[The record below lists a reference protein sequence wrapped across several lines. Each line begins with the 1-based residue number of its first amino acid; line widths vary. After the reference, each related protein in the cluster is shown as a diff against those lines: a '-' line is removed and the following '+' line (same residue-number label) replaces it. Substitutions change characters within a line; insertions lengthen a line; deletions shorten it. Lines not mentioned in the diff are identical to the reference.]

1 MFVMYLKGVHKMKKF
16 IAILLVVAMVVPMAL
31 IPASASEET
40 PEITTA
46 SNIESA
52 FADGENSL
60 VVFVTGIGQSYSYL
74 FDESYTEEGA
84 FENGT
89 LQDFDNYAPL
99 IAKGEYNTRW
109 NLFNSM
115 DEAFSDESTIGAI
128 ARVVGDLLTSA
139 FIRNCIIDEEDVK
152 TIVRNLF
159 KFNLVDEEG
168 NPHPR
173 VVTPRYTMPVSE
185 YPWAEG
191 EDGEMRSEAR
201 ERFYSSI
208 PCEDIAKEKFG
219 ENYEDYLY
227 VFNYN
232 AFSYTSKNI
241 SGLHNFIETI
251 LANNKVGAKDV
262 VLVPMSMGASITT
275 AYIDAYPT
283 KAENHIKRVVG
294 IVGAWDG
301 TEVIADLLTQSY
313 CDMSADLFYNGLISD
328 LVGEPWG
335 YLINIALRMAPKQVL
350 RDFIDMALRA
360 LSTEL
365 FGTTPSLS
373 NMIPLARYEEA
384 METNFI
390 KSDVVKKEVEAFY
403 EAKARLHE
411 NIANL
416 QAEGVTFSFIA
427 GYGLT
432 FGACTP
438 DYSLFGFMKSAPTT
452 NSDEIINIDSTAP
465 GTSFVPFGTRF
476 EDTEGRELSPD
487 GSIDISTCLYK
498 DSTWYFYEQKHEL
511 EHNNTAL
518 SLALNL
524 ATGHVTTV
532 DSCDDP
538 NGEYYYP
545 QFNEARNLKPLKWC
559 KEDLEIY
566 CEETGY
572 VLTAEN
578 NAVLAQAEE
587 MTKRT
592 VNDFDK
598 DNEIIDNVHNM
609 LVEIGVYEPDAE
621 PSDAEKLLNV
631 GLKGLNDVV
640 YLVFGA
646 KGFFDFELPK
656 IK

>member
-1 MFVMYLKGVHKMKKF
+1 MKKF
-16 IAILLVVAMVVPMAL
+16 IAILLAVIMVATIAL
-31 IPASASEET
+31 MPVNAREDA
-40 PEITTA
+40 PEVTTV
-46 SNIESA
+46 SDIESA
-52 FADGENSL
+52 FADNEDSL
-60 VVFVTGIGQSYSYL
+60 IVFVTGIGQSYSYL
-74 FDESYTEEGA
+74 FDESYTQEGA

-89 LQDFDNYAPL
+89 LQDYENYASL
-99 IAKGEYNTRW
+99 IAEGKYQSRW

-115 DEAFSDESTIGAI
+115 DEAFSDASTITAI
-128 ARVVGDLLTSA
+128 LSVASSLIASSVT
-139 FIRNCIIDEEDVK
+139 RNFTIKEDDVK

-159 KFNLVDEEG
+159 KFNLVDENG

-173 VVTPRYTMPVSE
+173 VVTPRYAMPVSE
-185 YPWAEG
+185 YPWAAG

-232 AFSYTSKNI
+232 AFSYTSKNVQ
-241 SGLHNFIETI
+241 GLHDFLETI
-251 LANNKVGAKDV
+251 LAENKVGAKEV
-262 VLVPMSMGASITT
+262 ILVPMSMGASITT

-283 KAENHIKRVVG
+283 RAESHIKRVVG

-301 TEVIADLLTQSY
+301 TDVIPDMLTQSY
-313 CDMSADLFYNGLISD
+313 CEPISADLFYNGLISD

-335 YLINIALRMAPKQVL
+335 YFVNVAIRIAPKHIL
-350 RDFIDMALRA
+350 REFIDMALRA

-365 FGTTPSLS
+365 FGATPSLS
-373 NMIPLARYEEA
+373 NMIPLARVDEVMA
-384 METNFI
+384 TNFI
-390 KSDVVKKEVEAFY
+390 TSDVVRKEVDAFY
-403 EAKARLHE
+403 ESKARLHK
-411 NIANL
+411 NIASL
-416 QAEGVTFSFIA
+416 ESEGVSFSFIA

-465 GTSFVPFGTRF
+465 GTSYVPFGTTF
-476 EDTEGRELSPD
+476 EDAEGRELSPD
-487 GSIDISTCLYK
+487 GSIDISTCYYK
-498 DSTWYFYEQKHEL
+498 DTTWFFYEQKHEL

-545 QFNEARNLKPLKWC
+545 QFNGARNLKPLKWC
-559 KEDLEIY
+559 LEDLQKY
-566 CEETGY
+566 CDETGY
-572 VLTAEN
+572 VLTPEQEAILAE
-578 NAVLAQAEE
+578 ADE

-592 VNDFDK
+592 VNDFEK
-598 DNEIIDNVHNM
+598 DNEIIEKVNDM
-609 LVEIGVYEPDAE
+609 LVEIGVYEPEAE
-621 PSDAEKLLNV
+621 PSTAENALNV
-631 GLKGLNDVV
+631 VLKKLNDIV
-640 YLVFGA
+640 YLIFGA
-646 KGFFDFELPK
+646 KGFFD
-656 IK
+656 